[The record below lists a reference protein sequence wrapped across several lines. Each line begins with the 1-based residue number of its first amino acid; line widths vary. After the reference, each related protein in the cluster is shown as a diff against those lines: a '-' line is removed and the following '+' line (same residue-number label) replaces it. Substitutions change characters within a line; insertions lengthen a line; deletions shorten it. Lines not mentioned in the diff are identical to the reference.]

1 MYEVLLIALIIV
13 SILLIIT
20 VLMLPSKTNAAS
32 ALSGGA
38 EALFGKQKARG
49 FEAGLRR
56 VAALLGAAFIIL
68 AMALAYLSSN

>member
-1 MYEVLLIALIIV
+1 MYDVLLIALIIV
-13 SILLIIT
+13 SVLLIIA
-20 VLMLPSKTNAAS
+20 VLMLPSKTYAAS

-56 VAALLGAAFIIL
+56 TTAGLGTIFIVL
-68 AMALAYLSSN
+68 SVVLAYLSSN

>member
-1 MYEVLLIALIIV
+1 MYDALLIALIIV
-13 SILLIIT
+13 SILLIVA

-38 EALFGKQKARG
+38 EQLFGKQKARG

-56 VAALLGAAFIIL
+56 TTALLGTAFIVL
-68 AMALAYLSSN
+68 SLVLAYLSSM

>member
-1 MYEVLLIALIIV
+1 MYEVLLISLMIV
-13 SILLIIT
+13 SVLLIIT

-56 VAALLGAAFIIL
+56 VAATLGFAFIVL
-68 AMALAYLSSN
+68 ALVLTYLSSN

>member
-1 MYEVLLIALIIV
+1 MYDVLLIALIIV

-20 VLMLPSKTNAAS
+20 VVMLPSKTNAAS

-38 EALFGKQKARG
+38 EQLFGKQKARG

-56 VAALLGAAFIIL
+56 TTALLGTIFIVIAL
-68 AMALAYLSSN
+68 VLAYLSSN